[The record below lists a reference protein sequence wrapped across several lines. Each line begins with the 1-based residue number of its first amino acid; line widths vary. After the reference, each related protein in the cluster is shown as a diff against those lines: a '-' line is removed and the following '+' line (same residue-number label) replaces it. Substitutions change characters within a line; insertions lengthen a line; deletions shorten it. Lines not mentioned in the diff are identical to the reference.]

1 LLITDYICGPYHLH
15 SKHFK
20 QYIAER
26 GYTLLTVEDYGKVF
40 NIQNLLSHIL
50 ICFQTLENVGFK
62 NVQAID
68 KTDQFLTILQKELN
82 KFESEKNSFLK
93 DFPKSDYDDIS
104 EGWKDKLERCGERH
118 QRWGLFLA
126 QK

>member
-26 GYTLLTVEDYGKVF
+26 GYTLLTVEDYGK
-40 NIQNLLSHIL
+40 
-50 ICFQTLENVGFK
+50 TLENVGFK

>member
-1 LLITDYICGPYHLH
+1 MLITDYICGPYHLH

-40 NIQNLLSHIL
+40 DIQNLLSHIL

-93 DFPKSDYDDIS
+93 VNYDFESYERFLSVSIFRTFPKATMMI
-104 EGWKDKLERCGERH
+104 
-118 QRWGLFLA
+118 
-126 QK
+126 